1 MQIEV
6 LVASKSKEVGT
17 HKNFW
22 EAERLRWQETRV
34 CIDDVV
40 RDKAER
46 SDRSPCWGFICRK
59 WRSEQWKE

>member
-22 EAERLRWQETRV
+22 EAETALTG
-34 CIDDVV
+34 D
-40 RDKAER
+40 
-46 SDRSPCWGFICRK
+46 
-59 WRSEQWKE
+59 